1 MAYAVLTVAIVFE
14 VIGTS
19 FLMASQ
25 QFTRIGPT
33 AAMAGSY
40 LMSFYFLSQALKFLP
55 LGIAYA
61 LWSGLGII
69 LTLGVG
75 VVVFRQLPDLPALI
89 GVALILAGVIV
100 INGFSQATVH

>member
-19 FLMASQ
+19 MLMLSQ
-25 QFTRIGPT
+25 QFTRFWPT
-33 AAMAGSY
+33 LGMGASY
-40 LMSFYFLSQALKFLP
+40 LVSFYFLSQALKFLP
-55 LGIAYA
+55 LGLAYA

-75 VVVFRQLPDLPALI
+75 IVVFRQIPDLPAVVGI
-89 GVALILAGVIV
+89 ALILAGVVV
-100 INGFSQATVH
+100 INGFSQATGH

>member
-1 MAYAVLTVAIVFE
+1 MAYAVLAAAILFE

-19 FLMASQ
+19 FLMVSQ
-25 QFTRIGPT
+25 QFTRLGPT
-33 AAMAGSY
+33 LGMAASY
-40 LMSFYFLSQALKFLP
+40 LVSFYLLSLVLKTIP

-75 VVVFRQLPDLPALI
+75 VFVFRQVPDLPAVI
-89 GVALILAGVIV
+89 GVALILVGVVV
-100 INGFSQATVH
+100 INGFSQAAGH

>member
-19 FLMASQ
+19 LLMLSQ
-25 QFTRIGPT
+25 QFTRVWPT
-33 AAMAGSY
+33 AGMAVAY
-40 LMSFYFLSQALKFLP
+40 LVSFYFLSQALNYLP

-75 VVVFRQLPDLPALI
+75 ILVFRQIPDLPAVI
-89 GVALILAGVIV
+89 GIALILAGVVV
-100 INGFSQATVH
+100 INGFSQTTPH

>member
-19 FLMASQ
+19 LLMLSQ
-25 QFTRIGPT
+25 QFTRVWPT
-33 AAMAGSY
+33 VGMAVAY
-40 LMSFYFLSQALKFLP
+40 LVSFYFLSQALKFLP

-75 VVVFRQLPDLPALI
+75 IFVFRQIPDLPAVV
-89 GVALILAGVIV
+89 GVALILAGVVV
-100 INGFSQATVH
+100 INGFSRTTGH

>member
-19 FLMASQ
+19 LLMLSQ
-25 QFTRIGPT
+25 QFTRVWPT
-33 AAMAGSY
+33 VGMAAAY
-40 LMSFYFLSQALKFLP
+40 LVSFYFLSQALNYLP

-75 VVVFRQLPDLPALI
+75 ILVFGQIPDLPAVI
-89 GVALILAGVIV
+89 GIALAIDMRRAKMRRNSG
-100 INGFSQATVH
+100 

>member
-1 MAYAVLTVAIVFE
+1 MPYAVLTVAIVFE

-25 QFTRIGPT
+25 QFTRIWPT
-33 AAMAGSY
+33 AAMAASY
-40 LMSFYFLSQALKFLP
+40 LVSFYFLSQALKFLP

-61 LWSGLGII
+61 LWSGLGIL

-75 VVVFRQLPDLPALI
+75 VVVFRQLPDLPAVI

-100 INGFSQATVH
+100 INGFSQAAGH

>member
-19 FLMASQ
+19 FLMLSQ
-25 QFTRIGPT
+25 QFSRLWPT
-33 AAMAGSY
+33 VGMAASY
-40 LMSFYFLSQALKFLP
+40 LVSFYFLSQALNYLP

-75 VVVFRQLPDLPALI
+75 VFVFRQVPDLPAVV
-89 GVALILAGVIV
+89 GVTLILAGVVV
-100 INGFSQATVH
+100 INGFSQAAGH

>member
-19 FLMASQ
+19 MLMLSQ
-25 QFTRIGPT
+25 QFTRLWPT
-33 AAMAGSY
+33 VGMAGSY
-40 LMSFYFLSQALKFLP
+40 LVSFYFLSQALKFLP
-55 LGIAYA
+55 LGLAYA

-75 VVVFRQLPDLPALI
+75 IVVFRQIPDLPAVVGI
-89 GVALILAGVIV
+89 ALILAGVVV
-100 INGFSQATVH
+100 INGFSQATGH

>member
-1 MAYAVLTVAIVFE
+1 MAYAVLAVAILFE

-19 FLMASQ
+19 FLMVSQ
-25 QFTRIGPT
+25 QFTRLGPT
-33 AAMAGSY
+33 LGMAASY
-40 LMSFYFLSQALKFLP
+40 LVSFYLLSLVLKTIP

-75 VVVFRQLPDLPALI
+75 VFVFRQVPDLPAVV
-89 GVALILAGVIV
+89 GVALILAGVVV
-100 INGFSQATVH
+100 INGFSQAAGH